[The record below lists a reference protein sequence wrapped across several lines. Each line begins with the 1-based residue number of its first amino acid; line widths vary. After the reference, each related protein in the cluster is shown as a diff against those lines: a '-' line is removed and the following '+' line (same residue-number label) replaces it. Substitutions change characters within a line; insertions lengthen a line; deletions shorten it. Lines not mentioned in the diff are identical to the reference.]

1 MKGRINRQNLRK
13 LERTPASAAKK
24 WLWDS
29 EIPCF
34 GAYRS
39 ENNLISFVYQYRM
52 PGERSIRSKVLGT
65 GEEIT
70 LEQARSLAA
79 EMAFQ
84 RRQGIDPI
92 LEERRKAAEEK
103 ARTDLIM
110 ANYAAAYLQRR
121 IDAGKPLN
129 KAQTRVIE
137 RDIVG
142 QLGDIRIDQMVVED
156 VEAFGKTMGERAP
169 SARRMGLVYL
179 KAILNDA
186 KDRGKISVSPA
197 LNVDTPLA
205 GRRVRR
211 LREKEIK
218 RFHEAVRDI
227 GDVRSDCLEAIL
239 RLGKRKEE
247 VAEMTWEELDLQKR
261 LWFLPPDRTK
271 PGEAFLIELPRQVV
285 EIIARQQPDQRR
297 RHGPVFTLNGRT
309 PTELGSQ
316 VKDMIDAGMHRR
328 IELAEGGFGEVDRV
342 AHYTIH
348 DLRKVVTSTL
358 QERPF
363 LVTKDLLDVILLHK
377 GNAQV
382 IDTYALSKLEIEA
395 GEALQKWNDWLDD
408 LLSGPD
414 MFPGGRDLPRMSGAE
429 IARRLAD
436 FRKGWPERADQRN
449 ARIAREKAAA
459 IVGAPRG
466 RKARAEARRRESL
479 REAGGATPG
488 K

>member
-1 MKGRINRQNLRK
+1 MKGRINRQNLQK
-13 LERTPASAAKK
+13 LERTPASAPKK
-24 WLWDS
+24 WLWDT

-39 ENNLISFVYQYRM
+39 ENNQVSFVYQYRM
-52 PGERSIRSKVLGT
+52 PGERSIRSKVLGI
-65 GEEIT
+65 GGEIT
-70 LEQARSLAA
+70 LEQARGLAA

-137 RDIVG
+137 RDIIG
-142 QLGDIRIDQMVVED
+142 NLGDLRIDRMVVED
-156 VEAFGKTMGERAP
+156 VEAFGKTMGDRAP

-205 GRRVRR
+205 GKRVRR

-247 VAEMTWEELDLQKR
+247 VAEMTWEELDLPKQ

-316 VKDMIDAGMHRR
+316 VKDMVDAGMHRR

-348 DLRKVVTSTL
+348 DLRIRCSAGTSTRW
-358 QERPF
+358 ETSSSACTAGWTMPPPVRS
-363 LVTKDLLDVILLHK
+363 
-377 GNAQV
+377 GNGRRSRSA
-382 IDTYALSKLEIEA
+382 IRRTTAPAASCRRA
-395 GEALQKWNDWLDD
+395 F
-408 LLSGPD
+408 SRTSTSTTSPPD
-414 MFPGGRDLPRMSGAE
+414 RSATGTTMPGGWVFPATTPPTSPR
-429 IARRLAD
+429 RRG
-436 FRKGWPERADQRN
+436 RRADQMVCSM
-449 ARIAREKAAA
+449 A
-459 IVGAPRG
+459 
-466 RKARAEARRRESL
+466 
-479 REAGGATPG
+479 
-488 K
+488 